1 MRLNNYLKSKIHR
14 AIVTEADVN
23 YNGSI
28 SIDVDLIKRVD
39 LSRGELVHVWNVDT
53 GARFE
58 TYVLEAPAHSG
69 TICVNGAAAR
79 LVNPGDKVIIAAFAL
94 SDEPITPNIILV
106 NETNQFTENIV
117 WE

>member
-28 SIDVDLIKRVD
+28 SIDCDLIQRAD
-39 LSRGELVHVWNVDT
+39 LAKGELVHVWNVDT

-79 LVNPGDKVIIAAFAL
+79 LVNPGDKVIIAAFTL
-94 SDEPITPNIILV
+94 SDEPITPKIILV
-106 NETNQFTENIV
+106 NESNQFSENIV
-117 WE
+117 W

>member
-94 SDEPITPNIILV
+94 SDEPITPKIILV

>member
-94 SDEPITPNIILV
+94 SDEPIIPKIILV
-106 NETNQFTENIV
+106 NEKNQFTENIV

>member
-28 SIDVDLIKRVD
+28 SIDADLIKRVD

-94 SDEPITPNIILV
+94 SDEPIIPKIILV
-106 NETNQFTENIV
+106 NEKNQFTENIV